1 MTIETVTETT
11 TATTTV
17 ATTTVATTTRTLS
30 EEEKLEAELAA
41 IDAESTQLKLLHTE
55 QQRRQDELRRQ
66 SQSESDVDTDER
78 VLSIDVPMLAM
89 REVRAFHSNKLVN
102 LSPAPQTSR
111 CRRTQNA
118 ELPKLQELRKKVSKT
133 PKK

>member
-1 MTIETVTETT
+1 MS
-11 TATTTV
+11 TTV

-66 SQSESDVDTDER
+66 SQSESDDGTDER

-89 REVRAFHSNKLVN
+89 REVRAFHSN
-102 LSPAPQTSR
+102 
-111 CRRTQNA
+111 
-118 ELPKLQELRKKVSKT
+118 
-133 PKK
+133 